1 MISTVCSGV
10 MATVRKL
17 MVQGVTSGAGKT
29 TLTAA
34 LCRHFSSCG
43 MDVVPFKAQNVSLN
57 SFVTKDGKEMAISQ
71 AYQAWACGLEPSA
84 DMNPILIKPKGNGQC
99 QIVLRGRPWRD
110 LGLGGSTSE
119 VIDTLREQ
127 VLTAFNNNAS
137 GRELVLIEGMGS
149 PVEMNLKDKDVSNM
163 WLAKATRSPVVLVG
177 DIEKGGVFA
186 GIYGTYLLMDEEE
199 RDLLKGF
206 VINRFRG
213 DASMLKEGIDELESR
228 MEMPCL
234 GVLPMVR
241 FSAPAEDS
249 LDLTRPSGNGSG
261 SGDIRQ
267 RWMVELDGVLEEWEG
282 AWDLDQVRRLVDK
295 V

>member
-1 MISTVCSGV
+1 

>member
-1 MISTVCSGV
+1 
-10 MATVRKL
+10 

-34 LCRHFSSCG
+34 LCRHFSSNG
-43 MDVVPFKAQNVSLN
+43 TDVVPFKAQNVSLN
-57 SFVTKDGKEMAISQ
+57 SFVTGDGREMAISQ
-71 AYQAWACGLEPSA
+71 AYQAWVCGLEPSA

-110 LGLGGSTSE
+110 LGPGGSTPE

-127 VLTAFNNNAS
+127 VLSAFHDNAS
-137 GRELVLIEGMGS
+137 GRELVLMEGMGS
-149 PVEMNLKDKDVSNM
+149 PVEMNLRDKDVSNM
-163 WLAKATRSPVVLVG
+163 WLAKATRSPVLLVG

-199 RDLLKGF
+199 QDLLKGF

-213 DASMLKEGIDELESR
+213 DPTILREGIEELESR
-228 MEMPCL
+228 TDMPCL

-249 LDLTRPSGNGSG
+249 MDLTRSSGNGPG
-261 SGDIRQ
+261 AGDIRQ
-267 RWMVELDGVLEEWEG
+267 RWVCEMDRVLEKWKD
-282 AWDLDQVRRLVDK
+282 AWDLDQVRRLIDQV
-295 V
+295 

>member
-1 MISTVCSGV
+1 MP
-10 MATVRKL
+10 RRL

-34 LCRHFSSCG
+34 LCRHFHVKG
-43 MDVVPFKAQNVSLN
+43 VDVAPFKAQNVSLN
-57 SFVTKDGKEMAISQ
+57 SFVTGDGREMAISQ
-71 AYQAWACGLEPSA
+71 AYQAWACGLEPSS

-99 QIVLRGRPWRD
+99 QIVLRGKPWRD
-110 LGLGGSTSE
+110 LGPGDSTPQ
-119 VIDTLREQ
+119 VIEALREQ
-127 VLTAFNNNAS
+127 VLTAFQDNAQ

-186 GIYGTYLLMDEEE
+186 GMYGTYLLMDEEE

-206 VINRFRG
+206 VVNRFRG
-213 DASMLKEGIDELESR
+213 DVSILKEGIEELESR
-228 MEMPCL
+228 MDNPCL
-234 GVLPMVR
+234 GVLPMAR

-249 LDLTRPSGNGSG
+249 MDLTRPSGNGTG

-267 RWMVELDGVLEEWEG
+267 RWMLELDGLLEKWEG
-282 AWDLDQVRRLVDK
+282 AWDLDEVQSIIDGF
-295 V
+295 

>member
-1 MISTVCSGV
+1 

-34 LCRHFSSCG
+34 LCRHFSSRG
-43 MDVVPFKAQNVSLN
+43 TDVVPFKAQNVSLN
-57 SFVTKDGKEMAISQ
+57 SFVTADGREMAISQ

-99 QIVLRGRPWRD
+99 QIVLRGRSWRD
-110 LGLGGSTSE
+110 LGPGGSAPE
-119 VIDTLREQ
+119 VIDALREQ
-127 VLTAFNNNAS
+127 VLSAFRDNAS

-163 WLAKATRSPVVLVG
+163 WLAKAIRSPVILVG

-206 VINRFRG
+206 VVNRFRG
-213 DASMLKEGIDELESR
+213 DASILKEGIAELESR

-234 GVLPMVR
+234 GVLPMVQ

-249 LDLTRPSGNGSG
+249 LDLSRPSGNGSG
-261 SGDIRQ
+261 PGDIRQ
-267 RWMVELDGVLEEWEG
+267 RWMGELDGVLEKWEG
-282 AWDLDQVRRLVDK
+282 AWDLDQVRGLIDRV
-295 V
+295 

>member
-1 MISTVCSGV
+1 M
-10 MATVRKL
+10 RKL

-34 LCRHFSSCG
+34 LCRHFFMNG

-57 SFVTKDGKEMAISQ
+57 SFVTEDGGEIAISQ
-71 AYQAWACGLEPSA
+71 AYQAWASGLEPSR
-84 DMNPILIKPKGNGQC
+84 DMNPVLIKPKGNGQC
-99 QIVLRGRPWRD
+99 QIVLDGRPWKDIGHGGTDPEMIEEIRSHILRSFNDLCLGRD
-110 LGLGGSTSE
+110 M
-119 VIDTLREQ
+119 V
-127 VLTAFNNNAS
+127 V
-137 GRELVLIEGMGS
+137 IEGMGS
-149 PVEMNLKDKDVSNM
+149 PVEMNLKDRDVSNM
-163 WLAKATRSPVVLVG
+163 WLAKAVRAPVVLVG

-213 DASMLKEGIDELESR
+213 DASILEAGIEELESR

-234 GVLPMVR
+234 GVLPYVR
-241 FSAPAEDS
+241 FSSPQEDS
-249 LDLTRPSGNGSG
+249 MDLRNVSQGVH
-261 SGDIRQ
+261 GDGDVRQ
-267 RWMVELDGVLEEWEG
+267 RWIKELDGLIEKWEG
-282 AWDLDQVRRLVDK
+282 TWDLTKVEGLVDR

>member
-1 MISTVCSGV
+1 MMLCSEV
-10 MATVRKL
+10 MVMVRKL
-17 MVQGVTSGAGKT
+17 MVQGITSGAGKT

-34 LCRHFSSCG
+34 LCRHFASHG
-43 MDVVPFKAQNVSLN
+43 TDVAPFKAQNVSLN
-57 SFVTKDGKEMAISQ
+57 SFVTRDGREMAISQ
-71 AYQAWACGLEPSA
+71 AYQAWACGMEPSA

-99 QIVLRGRPWRD
+99 QVVLRGRPWKD
-110 LGLGGSTSE
+110 LGPGGSTAE
-119 VIDTLREQ
+119 VITMLREQ
-127 VLTAFNNNAS
+127 VLSAFHDNAS

-149 PVEMNLKDKDVSNM
+149 PVEMNLKEKDVSNM
-163 WLAKATRSPVVLVG
+163 WLAKATRAPVVLVG

-213 DASMLKEGIDELESR
+213 DASILREGIEELESR

-234 GVLPMVR
+234 GILPLVR

-249 LDLTRPSGNGSG
+249 MDLTRPSGNGCG

-267 RWMVELDGVLEEWEG
+267 RWMRELDGVLEKWEG
-282 AWDLDQVRRLVDK
+282 AWDLDKVRGLLDMV
-295 V
+295 

>member
-1 MISTVCSGV
+1 M
-10 MATVRKL
+10 VRRL

-34 LCRHFSSCG
+34 LCRYFSSRG
-43 MDVVPFKAQNVSLN
+43 TDVVPFKAQNVSLN
-57 SFVTKDGKEMAISQ
+57 SFVTADGREMAISQ
-71 AYQAWACGLEPSA
+71 AYQAWACGLEPSS

-99 QIVLRGRPWRD
+99 QIVLRGKPWRD
-110 LGLGGSTSE
+110 LGPGGGTPE
-119 VIDTLREQ
+119 VIDTLRAE
-127 VLTAFNNNAS
+127 VLNAFRENAS

-186 GIYGTYLLMDEEE
+186 GIYGTYLLLEQEE

-213 DASMLKEGIDELESR
+213 EASILKEGIEELESR

-249 LDLTRPSGNGSG
+249 LDLTRPSGDGPI
-261 SGDIRQ
+261 SGDIRE
-267 RWMVELDGVLEEWEG
+267 RWMHELDGVLEKWEG
-282 AWDLDQVRRLVDK
+282 AWDLGEVRRLLIDRV
-295 V
+295 